1 MGGPR
6 GGCQTR
12 AMTNPARLRA
22 QAEDL
27 RDAARTLRTKAPQL
41 DDDTHGVLTHYP
53 HTSDGVWWGQAADEF
68 YALVQGARTSLR
80 ELADDVQGYAARCD
94 TRATE
99 LEDEADRLEREQ
111 AAG

>member
-1 MGGPR
+1 
-6 GGCQTR
+6 
-12 AMTNPARLRA
+12 MTDPARLRA

-27 RDAARTLRTKAPQL
+27 RDAARTLRAKAPAL

-80 ELADDVQGYAARCD
+80 ELAGFAPDAYPESVLRSIDEELARC
-94 TRATE
+94 
-99 LEDEADRLEREQ
+99 ADQ
-111 AAG
+111 P